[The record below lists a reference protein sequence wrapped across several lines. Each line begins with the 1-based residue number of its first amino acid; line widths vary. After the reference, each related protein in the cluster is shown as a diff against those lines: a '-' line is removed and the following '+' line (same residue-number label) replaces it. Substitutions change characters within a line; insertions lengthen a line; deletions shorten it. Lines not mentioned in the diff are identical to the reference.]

1 MRGERLSSMRR
12 GRRDIRMSWLTL
24 IEKFFQLEIH
34 DDVVSVCHRPPRL
47 AQPVVRPTTRPEAV
61 ADRLTPNP
69 IRAAAK

>member
-1 MRGERLSSMRR
+1 
-12 GRRDIRMSWLTL
+12 MSWLTL